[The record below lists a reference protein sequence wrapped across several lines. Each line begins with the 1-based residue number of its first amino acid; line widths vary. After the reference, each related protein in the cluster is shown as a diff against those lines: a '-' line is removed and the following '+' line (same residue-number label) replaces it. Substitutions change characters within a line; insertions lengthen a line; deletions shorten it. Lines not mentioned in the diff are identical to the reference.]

1 MTSTFI
7 KNISIIGSL
16 IGYIGVLSG
25 CALLPSKLQSTQL
38 SEQEVRSLFTEKT
51 VISQNVK
58 TGTISAS
65 YYSKD
70 GKVRQYRKGKLRTG
84 EWRVKNN
91 GQKCMQ
97 MQAKKES
104 CRIVK
109 LEKDGVY
116 RKYKTDLLALAPAV
130 VYHSFIAE
138 NTLRSDTSKPQKA
151 VRAKYEN
158 IALQQ
163 YLARK
168 GFSPGPADG
177 IWGPRSRQALQRYQV
192 AHDLP
197 TDSQPNRKIIKRM
210 KNM

>member
-16 IGYIGVLSG
+16 IGCISISSG
-25 CALLPSKLQSTQL
+25 CALLPLKLQSTQL
-38 SEQEVRSLFTEKT
+38 SEHEVRSLFTGKT

-65 YYSKD
+65 YYTRD
-70 GKVRQYRKGKLRTG
+70 GKVRQYRKGSFRTG

-97 MQAKKES
+97 MQARKIS
-104 CRIVK
+104 CRLVK

-116 RKYKTDLLALAPAV
+116 RKYKPDLLALKPVV
-130 VYHSFIAE
+130 VYHSFIAD
-138 NTLRSDTSKPQKA
+138 NTLQSDTNKPKKA

-158 IALQQ
+158 IALQE

-168 GFSPGPADG
+168 GFLPGPADG
-177 IWGPRSRQALQRYQV
+177 IWGPRSRHALLRYQV
-192 AHDLP
+192 FNDLP
-197 TDSQPNRKIIKRM
+197 TDSQPSREIIKRM